1 MKSLGVSRRL
11 DNLGRYVIPAE
22 IRKNLD
28 IKEKD
33 ILEVY
38 TEGNKIVLKKVQ
50 ESCTFCGNKDE
61 LQEIND
67 KYVCKNCVKK
77 LWEVMNN
84 GNKTNKNETE
94 EF

>member
-38 TEGNKIVLKKVQ
+38 TDGDKIILRKVE
-50 ESCTFCGNKDE
+50 ESCTFCGDE
-61 LQEIND
+61 EGLQEING
-67 KYVCKNCVKK
+67 KYVCKDCVKK
-77 LWEVMNN
+77 LWEVINN
-84 GNKTNKNETE
+84 GN
-94 EF
+94 